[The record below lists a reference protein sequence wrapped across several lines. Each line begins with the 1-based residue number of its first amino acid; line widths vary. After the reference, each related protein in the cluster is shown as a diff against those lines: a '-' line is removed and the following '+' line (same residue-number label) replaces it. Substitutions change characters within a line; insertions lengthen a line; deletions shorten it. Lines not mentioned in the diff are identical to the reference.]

1 VNPLTKKDQL
11 SSAVRSITILKGDW
25 MGTERKVSTEQN
37 PQQETPAGGLQ
48 KVLARQNAPE

>member
-1 VNPLTKKDQL
+1 MNPLTKKDQL

-37 PQQETPAGGLQ
+37 PQQETTAGGLQ
-48 KVLARQNAPE
+48 KVLALQNAPE